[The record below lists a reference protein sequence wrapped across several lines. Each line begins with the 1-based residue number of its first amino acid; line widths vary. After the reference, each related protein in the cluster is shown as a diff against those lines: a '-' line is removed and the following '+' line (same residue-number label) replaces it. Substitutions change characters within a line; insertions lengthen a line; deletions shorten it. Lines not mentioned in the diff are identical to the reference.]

1 MRLRDPPRRSSL
13 RWRTSEK
20 VIWGILLPLDTLL
33 QRYVGWSI
41 KDVGDL
47 DLSFTLQDTPTQRS
61 PKWFLAAYRE
71 ANEIEN
77 DGRARLSTLR
87 CHFRCIYFAVFP
99 SDIFLG
105 TFSRLWPRKECNIFF
120 TMTFIVHR
128 ESEKVA
134 SLLFRL
140 TNFVHHKVSVI
151 F

>member
-47 DLSFTLQDTPTQRS
+47 DLSFALQDTPTQRS

-77 DGRARLSTLR
+77 DGRAGLSTLR
-87 CHFRCIYFAVFP
+87 CHFRCIDFAVFP

-105 TFSRLWPRKECNIFF
+105 TFSRLLARKRVQYILHHDFYCPPRK
-120 TMTFIVHR
+120 R
-128 ESEKVA
+128 ESRLS
-134 SLLFRL
+134 SLPTHELR
-140 TNFVHHKVSVI
+140 TS
-151 F
+151 